1 MNEPPIVIK
10 GDISNTSPL
19 ISVRKWSNKKA
30 FLDTPE
36 VSKSPE
42 RKDSWRLLL
51 KLESSHDIVVQPE
64 IKE

>member
-1 MNEPPIVIK
+1 LDKLELKQDIKNEPPIVIK

-19 ISVRKWSNKKA
+19 VSVRKRSNKKV

-42 RKDSWRLLL
+42 RK
-51 KLESSHDIVVQPE
+51 ES
-64 IKE
+64 